1 MSPAPKEPMTPEAAA
16 PAPSKKHLMILIGLI
31 VLAAAALAYFFSE
44 YATLTQD
51 PNAANQKKIEAVV
64 VKVEKLIDLPQD
76 EIPTLATVSDPSTLE
91 GQPFFQNAEKG
102 DQVLLYT
109 NARKAYLYSP
119 SKNIIVEVASLNIGE

>member
-1 MSPAPKEPMTPEAAA
+1 MPTTPKQPVMTPEVA
-16 PAPSKKHLMILIGLI
+16 PTVSKKKI
-31 VLAAAALAYFFSE
+31 VALVVLVLLAAGLFAYLFSE

-64 VKVEKLIDLPQD
+64 AKAEKLIDLPQD

-91 GQPFFQNAEKG
+91 GQPFFENAEKG

>member
-1 MSPAPKEPMTPEAAA
+1 MSPAPKEPVMTPEVA
-16 PAPSKKHLMILIGLI
+16 PTVSKKKVVALVVLVLI
-31 VLAAAALAYFFSE
+31 AAALFAYFFSE

>member
-1 MSPAPKEPMTPEAAA
+1 MTTPEVTAG
-16 PAPSKKHLMILIGLI
+16 PVVSKKQMLILI
-31 VLAAAALAYFFSE
+31 VLVLIALGAFAYLFSE
-44 YATLTQD
+44 YSTLTQD

-64 VKVEKLIDLPQD
+64 AKAEKLIDLPQD

-91 GQPFFQNAEKG
+91 GQPFFVNAEKG

>member
-1 MSPAPKEPMTPEAAA
+1 MSPAPKEPVMTPEVA
-16 PAPSKKHLMILIGLI
+16 PTVSKKKVGALV
-31 VLAAAALAYFFSE
+31 VLVLVAAALFAYFFSE
-44 YATLTQD
+44 YAALTQD

-91 GQPFFQNAEKG
+91 GQPFFVNAEKG